1 MSAPA
6 AAASP
11 SPALVAVHAHPDDE
25 AISTGGL
32 IAEAVE
38 RGWEATVVTCT
49 GGERG
54 EIAEGCTGA
63 AGRLAQIRRGEL
75 AASLA
80 LLGAQPPVWLGYR
93 DSGMR
98 GDPGNDDPASFWR
111 APFDEALGRLVAVLR
126 ARRPALVATYDA
138 YGLYGHPDHLQAHR
152 ITLCAVEAA
161 AQPLL
166 YPEAGPAWSVA
177 ALDLATIARSAIAA
191 GNATLA
197 EHGIASPFGTETD
210 PERLAVGTPDADVD
224 LSVDVRGHLVTK
236 RAALAAHRTQV
247 AADSLFLNVPD
258 DIAEA
263 VFGTEWYV
271 RARGP
276 VIDAHDPLAGLAAR
290 VAQR

>member
-6 AAASP
+6 AAAAP

-32 IAEAVE
+32 IVDAVE

-54 EIAEGCTGA
+54 EIAEGQA
-63 AGRLAQIRRGEL
+63 EARGRLAQVRRDEL

-98 GDPGNDDPASFWR
+98 GDPGNDDPASLWR
-111 APFDEALGRLVAVLR
+111 APFDEAVGRLVAVLR
-126 ARRPALVATYDA
+126 ARRPALVVTYDA

-152 ITLCAVEAA
+152 ITLCAAEAA

-166 YPEAGPAWSVA
+166 YPEAGPAWRVA

-191 GNATLA
+191 GNAVFA
-197 EHGIASPFGTETD
+197 EHGIASPFGEETD
-210 PERLAVGTPDADVD
+210 PERLAVGTPDADID
-224 LSVDVRGHLVTK
+224 LTVDVRGHLATK

-258 DIAEA
+258 EIAEA
-263 VFGTEWYV
+263 VFGTEWFV
-271 RARGP
+271 RARGT
-276 VIDAHDPLAGLAAR
+276 VTDARDPLAGLAAL
-290 VAQR
+290 VGQR